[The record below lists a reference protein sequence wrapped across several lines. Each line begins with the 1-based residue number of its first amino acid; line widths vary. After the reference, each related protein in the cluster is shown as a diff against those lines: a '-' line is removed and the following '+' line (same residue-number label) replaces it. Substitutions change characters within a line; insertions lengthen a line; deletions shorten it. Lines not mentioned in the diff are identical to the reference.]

1 MCYLWPCNVLAWDVW
16 LSVQTQ
22 WRVGMGGR
30 DGLDYAAVGYTMRE
44 VLRIRPSR
52 RWREIWAGLQAME
65 HAVLKA
71 WGEMRDEK
79 P

>member
-1 MCYLWPCNVLAWDVW
+1 
-16 LSVQTQ
+16 
-22 WRVGMGGR
+22 MGGR